1 MDSKRYFIYFLY
13 IIIILIPLLFF
24 IKHFSLG
31 GTMTTQFKV
40 NKTEME
46 CLANI
51 LLQNDSESIYI
62 SKSMGIS
69 GLANTKEYQK
79 TKNLAYN
86 LIDRQ
91 NLMYIEKYQQTVF
104 FCYKSRLMTGIGIA
118 YTSNGKN
125 PKSRSGD
132 MISVKKIDSNWFYC
146 ELD

>member
-1 MDSKRYFIYFLY
+1 M
-13 IIIILIPLLFF
+13 
-24 IKHFSLG
+24 KHFSLG
-31 GTMTTQFKV
+31 RTMTKQFKV

-51 LLQNDSESIYI
+51 LLQIDSESIYI
-62 SKSMGIS
+62 SKNKGIS
-69 GLANTKEYQK
+69 GLANIKEYQK
-79 TKNLAYN
+79 IKNLAYN
-86 LIDRQ
+86 LIGRQ

-132 MISVKKIDSNWFYC
+132 MISVKKIENNWFYC